1 MRIMDTSSYSED
13 IAVDCP
19 ILEVTLPG
27 FRYSVQ
33 FNDPVINKDFT
44 LNLTAC
50 DLEVQT
56 QNCGTSFSGLP
67 DGVYVIKYSVA
78 PNNVVFVEYNHLRI
92 TKALATYNEVLCDLD
107 VHPCQPDSDKAELL
121 SEMSYIRTMIDAAVS
136 NVEYCQSP
144 AQGMQIYNYAKQRLN
159 QKVDFRI
166 SKKLT
171 FFVFKHDLTN

>member
-107 VHPCQPDSDKAELL
+107 LAACEPDVDVTKKLQELRK
-121 SEMSYIRTMIDAAVS
+121 IRMYLDAAKAK
-136 NVEYCQSP
+136 VETCHEP
-144 AQGMQIYNYAKQRLN
+144 KKGMELYSYA
-159 QKVDFRI
+159 V
-166 SKKLT
+166 KLLGK
-171 FFVFKHDLTN
+171 FNCKSC